1 MCVVYAKSEATG
13 LLRKGWST
21 NDVLAAYCRAM
32 AERIYSL
39 VERIGVTPAFAVTGG
54 MAKNKGVIHR
64 LMPMIGLDA
73 AETEW
78 DTQIAGAVGAALFG
92 HALCLRGK
100 GK

>member
-1 MCVVYAKSEATG
+1 MNQSTKSEATG

-21 NDVLAAYCRAM
+21 NEVLAAYCRAM

-39 VERIGVTPAFAVTGG
+39 VERIGVAPAFAVTGG
-54 MAKNKGVIHR
+54 MSKNNGVILR

-73 AETEW
+73 AKTEW

-92 HALCLRGK
+92 HALCLK
-100 GK
+100 GKDK